1 MIYIRTSERRKREA
15 GCLSRQGIMTEENKK
30 LFKSVI
36 FAVLF
41 VVILLASAIWIAF
54 VTEDWFKDAM

>member
-1 MIYIRTSERRKREA
+1 MGNRA
-15 GCLSRQGIMTEENKK
+15 RQGIVTEENKK